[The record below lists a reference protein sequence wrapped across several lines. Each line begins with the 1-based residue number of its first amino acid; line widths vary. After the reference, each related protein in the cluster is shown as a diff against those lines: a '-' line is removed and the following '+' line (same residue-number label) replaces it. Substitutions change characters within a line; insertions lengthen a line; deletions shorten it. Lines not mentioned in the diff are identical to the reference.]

1 MTRRRNQTV
10 LYPAGPSQPVPTH
23 HSHPNFLSTDP
34 KNASI
39 SQEKK
44 AHVVPEQE
52 EGKGVVGPAR
62 LSGGAKPW
70 LVPTEHQ
77 RAKR

>member
-23 HSHPNFLSTDP
+23 HRNPNFLLRP
-34 KNASI
+34 KKCINFAG
-39 SQEKK
+39 K
-44 AHVVPEQE
+44 
-52 EGKGVVGPAR
+52 EGTRGAGAAGGQGGVGPAR

>member
-23 HSHPNFLSTDP
+23 HSHPNFLSCHP

-52 EGKGVVGPAR
+52 EGKGG
-62 LSGGAKPW
+62 LG
-70 LVPTEHQ
+70 L
-77 RAKR
+77 RA